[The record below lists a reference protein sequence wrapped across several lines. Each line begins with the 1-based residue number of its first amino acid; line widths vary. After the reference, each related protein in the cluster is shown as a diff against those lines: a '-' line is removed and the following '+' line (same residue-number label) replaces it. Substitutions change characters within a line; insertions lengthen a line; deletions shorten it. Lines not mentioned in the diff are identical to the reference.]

1 MILVGVSR
9 VVPSGKVYR
18 QIFDDEIN
26 LVRTLGEA
34 RNKLAQHKLPQI
46 PGNIPL
52 VKDIETC
59 TGHGFLTQRQQA
71 WVEGMPNDD
80 YTENPV
86 QYKEATTLAFLKSQE
101 GENVVAARE
110 VRGLAEVIIP
120 GKKNSNLL
128 ERLSESRKCRYEDA
142 VAGLKEELAS
152 LGKEMEQAI
161 LEPGTLFLRKL
172 SESDQTVASLFQTVA
187 SDTSLETYTIEDFE
201 KMWSLVVQETSK
213 RKQWIREL
221 DEALLKAEAV
231 RTGRIKDL
239 LKKYTKM
246 LEDASYLLSSDVHR
260 FIHKEAMMI
269 NQALLANQRAIARLF
284 VNLTEA
290 HLKRD
295 VDHRSQLEE
304 RKKIWKAIKKEGVIS
319 TFREFM
325 ESERIQNPNAVK
337 TELENMLKDQRS
349 LHEKRTALLYSLC
362 NLLPPTHS
370 KAEVNEWYE
379 SVVAINKRIDT
390 HNVQY
395 MMRIRIQYEKV
406 CQACLSKVEECKQKL
421 LEMKVCSEQEAE
433 KIVNPYFFQLVGKL
447 QSRFEREVETMD
459 DDLERLAKHT
469 EVNCRHL
476 YQHFQ
481 DALVLF
487 DKHQRRLA
495 HQEDEL
501 HNKLNECRNKHE
513 NLNKLREVHLDVS
526 IDKLRTQS
534 SDEKLKSQLEKIY
547 TALDFIRAGYTA
559 FHQDL
564 LLKITAHPDH
574 ILHELISYSL
584 SLSRYFYVKQIYKGK
599 PLKKTQS
606 LTGEEDAASGLDEA
620 VGTEETSEDAVG
632 HRNED
637 REPPEEEDEEEE
649 EEGIEEEEEEEG
661 AAGAKGSEKTEKP
674 GEAETSTLERKG
686 RDTPTEKSSFV
697 LGSDDMEKLEDE
709 SSPLQEAGGAREADD
724 GAKSAPRSS
733 EGRAPAREVFTTSS
747 GNIYEL
753 FEHLRK
759 SKAKKSEKY
768 YTGKLKSSSL
778 PPYLQ
783 QVYLPESFFI
793 DLRNKLR
800 LQFFEHL
807 ETWFAD
813 TLAKTWSVVGA
824 KKEEVNSEVQLRIHL
839 HEPRRERIGK
849 DIYHVRLGILRCFS
863 TLPVGDG
870 EEGGGLSEPV
880 LCGSGSPAYS
890 LLFPA
895 STRNMPCAPLFFS
908 FSAEL
913 RFHSER
919 LARHCAGVVEAL
931 NKERA
936 AFFKLREDQ
945 NNVSR
950 TFRHRIQ
957 DMENIFLTE
966 SRAERLVS
974 LSNNLHIELINHVEV
989 MQLSLRSYRQYL
1001 EEALGKL
1008 REANTDFL
1016 RACRLF
1022 ADGGNFSSEELD
1034 VFMKRL
1040 HKENGRIDFV
1050 EGLIMI
1056 DLEKMES
1063 TYLEQATEVIGK
1075 FENRF
1080 RFLAM
1085 DRVFMEKIQR
1095 FLTNI
1100 QVKIKSE
1107 VAISNV
1113 QTQTLNSLLEKLV
1126 LRIDACAHPNVDK
1139 ESITPEEL
1147 YEFAMS
1153 VMEEL
1158 KTRSKYLNC
1167 LLPGLEPVVSTLN
1180 GPSVRAS
1187 LTISFPSVLSVQ
1199 EAKPTVM
1206 GVECTALLNP
1216 SRMGKP
1222 AFDDAALS
1230 VIRHLTGF
1238 QRFRKVIDT
1247 AQDRERSQS
1256 IGGEGGS
1263 GQPDLSLL
1271 MPPGTR
1277 GRADSLPGGQNA
1289 APVPVKNSTSVGKR
1303 VSRSTSSTQKYVKL
1317 TRADRKLQIF
1327 GDKPKETDNDHFKGI
1342 IFSLVWDSFDNL
1354 MGVAEEFYRRDKHQI
1369 TRPEY
1374 LQETFEQCI
1383 DVLGQKLLM
1392 YLQQADEY
1400 HVACVS
1406 EFRGQLQRFEELLPR
1421 VIQLVVWKCL
1431 KDHEHLLFES
1441 TEKIQGHLQDQ
1452 LQKLDLAKD
1461 KNKAKLCPTLGHPH
1475 NLPQLEALKKDL
1487 SSLPVLQ
1494 TEDVFLLPVPFKDK
1508 NKAKLCPTLG
1518 HPHNLPQL
1526 EALCQEETERQ
1537 EDQAEGIRLSNEQLE
1552 DCVIEGA
1559 QRFVSALAACTE
1571 KILAELDDSLTF
1583 DDVQQGKTET
1593 PREKTSTLLR
1603 RKKAGLSLEIE
1614 ECRLLVE
1621 RGSR

>member
-1 MILVGVSR
+1 MMLVGVSR

-101 GENVVAARE
+101 GENVAAARE

-172 SESDQTVASLFQTVA
+172 SESDQTVASLFQTIA

-221 DEALLKAEAV
+221 DEALLKAEAI

-260 FIHKEAMMI
+260 FIHKEAMVI

-362 NLLPPTHS
+362 NLLPPIHS

-599 PLKKTQS
+599 PLKKTRS
-606 LTGEEDAASGLDEA
+606 LTGEEADAASGLDEA
-620 VGTEETSEDAVG
+620 VGTEEASEDAVG

-637 REPPEEEDEEEE
+637 REAPEEEDEEEE

-661 AAGAKGSEKTEKP
+661 AAGTKGSEKTEKP
-674 GEAETSTLERKG
+674 GEAETSTLEGKG

-783 QVYLPESFFI
+783 QVYLPESFFV

-839 HEPRRERIGK
+839 HEPRRERIEK
-849 DIYHVRLGILRCFS
+849 DIYHVRL
-863 TLPVGDG
+863 
-870 EEGGGLSEPV
+870 
-880 LCGSGSPAYS
+880 
-890 LLFPA
+890 
-895 STRNMPCAPLFFS
+895 
-908 FSAEL
+908 AEL

-1001 EEALGKL
+1001 EETLGKL

-1158 KTRSKYLNC
+1158 KKRSKYLNC

-1289 APVPVKNSTSVGKR
+1289 APVPVKNSTSVGRR

-1475 NLPQLEALKKDL
+1475 NLPQLEAL
-1487 SSLPVLQ
+1487 
-1494 TEDVFLLPVPFKDK
+1494 
-1508 NKAKLCPTLG
+1508 
-1518 HPHNLPQL
+1518 
-1526 EALCQEETERQ
+1526 CQEETERQ
-1537 EDQAEGIRLSNEQLE
+1537 KDQAEGIRLSNEQLE
-1552 DCVIEGA
+1552 VCVIEGA
-1559 QRFVSALAACTE
+1559 QRFVSVLAACTE

-1621 RGSR
+1621 RGSRTWPGLPRTTLRGLPNQIICRETASVTTAKSTLGHKAAMEERDAVYLKFTQLLEVEFARIKEENTAHLMKAQHWANWWKKSVQKIKQLYL

>member
-101 GENVVAARE
+101 GENVAAARE

-172 SESDQTVASLFQTVA
+172 SESDQTVASLFQTIA

-620 VGTEETSEDAVG
+620 VGTEETSEDAAG

-661 AAGAKGSEKTEKP
+661 AAGTKGSEKTEKP
-674 GEAETSTLERKG
+674 GEVETSTLEGKG

-768 YTGKLKSSSL
+768 YAGKLKSSSL

-793 DLRNKLR
+793 DLRNNLR

-839 HEPRRERIGK
+839 HEPRRERIEK
-849 DIYHVRLGILRCFS
+849 DIYHVRL
-863 TLPVGDG
+863 
-870 EEGGGLSEPV
+870 
-880 LCGSGSPAYS
+880 
-890 LLFPA
+890 
-895 STRNMPCAPLFFS
+895 
-908 FSAEL
+908 AEL

-1158 KTRSKYLNC
+1158 KKRSKYLNC

-1187 LTISFPSVLSVQ
+1187 LTISFPSVLSMQ

-1289 APVPVKNSTSVGKR
+1289 APVPVKNSTSVGRR

-1475 NLPQLEALKKDL
+1475 NLPQLEAL
-1487 SSLPVLQ
+1487 
-1494 TEDVFLLPVPFKDK
+1494 
-1508 NKAKLCPTLG
+1508 
-1518 HPHNLPQL
+1518 
-1526 EALCQEETERQ
+1526 CQEETERQ

-1552 DCVIEGA
+1552 VCVIEGA

-1621 RGSR
+1621 RGSRTWPGLPRTTLRGLPNQIICRETASVTTAKSTLGHKAAVEERDAVYLKFTQLLEVEFARIKEENTAHLMKAQHWADWWKKSVQKIKQLYL